1 MKHSET
7 AVKLFLSGANC
18 SQAVFASFGDLTGID
33 EKTSFRLASSFGGG
47 ISRLRETCGACLG
60 MCLAAGAI
68 FGYDDI
74 QNPKAKAEHYTKIQT
89 LVKEFAAQNG
99 SYTCREI
106 LGAEGR
112 SNSPIPGERT
122 EEYYKKRRCCLD
134 CIRSAADILD
144 EYIEK
149 DKQQTV

>member
-1 MKHSET
+1 MKRSEK
-7 AVKLFLSGANC
+7 AVNLFLSGANC
-18 SQAVFASFGDLTGID
+18 SQAVFASFNDLTEID

-74 QNPKAKAEHYTKIQT
+74 QNRDSKIQHYSKIQF
-89 LVKEFAAQNG
+89 LVKEFANRNG

-106 LGAEGR
+106 LGSEG
-112 SNSPIPGERT
+112 SSDSPIAGERT
-122 EEYYKKRRCCLD
+122 QEYYQKRVCCMD
-134 CIRSAADILD
+134 CIRSATEILE
-144 EYIEK
+144 EYLENNK
-149 DKQQTV
+149 Y

>member
-1 MKHSET
+1 MKHSDI
-7 AVKLFLSGANC
+7 AVNLFLKGANC
-18 SQAVFASFGDLTGID
+18 SQAVFASFGDITGFD

-74 QNPKAKAEHYTKIQT
+74 ADRSAKTGHYAIIQG
-89 LVKEFAAQNG
+89 LVKKFAEING

-106 LGAEGR
+106 LGAEGK
-112 SNSPIPGERT
+112 STSPVPGERT
-122 EEYYKKRRCCLD
+122 AEYYSKRVCCID
-134 CIRSAADILD
+134 CIRTAAEILD
-144 EYIEK
+144 EYLEQNGKI
-149 DKQQTV
+149 